1 MYPDGT
7 EHVRIRDVNSSA
19 EQTINDVWFYEPN
32 YYMIVDLAEDCK
44 EGADYKIE
52 FTDFWG
58 ELGDDLNGL
67 YRSEYVNEDGETR

>member
-7 EHVRIRDVNSSA
+7 EHVRITEVNSSA
-19 EQTINDVWFYEPN
+19 EQTVIDVWFYEPN
-32 YYMIVDLAEDCK
+32 YYMIVDLAEDCN
-44 EGADYKIE
+44 EGTDYKIE
-52 FTDFWG
+52 FTNFRG